1 MRVLQI
7 HPLLRGDLVYPL
19 AGGKS
24 RVSLALSEYLALHGH
39 TVGLFPYPE
48 RLFRPPRGFRGP
60 SGGELEVLSTATL
73 PSRMEIVRD
82 LLALMRARLASHGPR
97 GQNGG
102 FDLLALAA
110 LEEAIKEFRPAIV
123 HCHHTVSD
131 FPYLFR
137 SLRGRMPLVLTHHSY
152 QAAVGV
158 EVYDWIIFVSRAL
171 QEKVV
176 RSSHFPLE
184 RTRVI
189 YSPVSSEFATGE
201 VNSRNQRHGIV
212 FSGALSSWKGLYLL
226 LQAYRLEPAL
236 WGFPL
241 TVCGTGESEE
251 ACRDLAHRYNLPVTF
266 CGRLPSDQLRIK
278 LGEAVALVN
287 PSQGEGFSV
296 ALLEAVCCG
305 TPVVGWPL
313 QLEEM
318 QELMG
323 MPVGAAYDPANR
335 TPQDLA
341 ASILQFLGQTQGE
354 QPSPQSLADRARNI
368 FSLSRAGQA
377 LVQLYQDAL
386 SA

>member
-1 MRVLQI
+1 
-7 HPLLRGDLVYPL
+7 
-19 AGGKS
+19 
-24 RVSLALSEYLALHGH
+24 
-39 TVGLFPYPE
+39 
-48 RLFRPPRGFRGP
+48 
-60 SGGELEVLSTATL
+60 
-73 PSRMEIVRD
+73 
-82 LLALMRARLASHGPR
+82 
-97 GQNGG
+97 
-102 FDLLALAA
+102 
-110 LEEAIKEFRPAIV
+110 
-123 HCHHTVSD
+123 
-131 FPYLFR
+131 
-137 SLRGRMPLVLTHHSY
+137 
-152 QAAVGV
+152 
-158 EVYDWIIFVSRAL
+158 
-171 QEKVV
+171 
-176 RSSHFPLE
+176 
-184 RTRVI
+184 
-189 YSPVSSEFATGE
+189 
-201 VNSRNQRHGIV
+201 
-212 FSGALSSWKGLYLL
+212 
-226 LQAYRLEPAL
+226 
-236 WGFPL
+236 
-241 TVCGTGESEE
+241 
-251 ACRDLAHRYNLPVTF
+251 VTF